1 MEPKFILTLDGHL
14 RIGSVKMHKD
24 LLQPGDTC
32 IGGGFWE
39 VDYLSRR
46 LKLSGKSYDYGKP
59 KWTFVWERFMC
70 QRISADCASNTMAT
84 ALSTVLMSALDLI
97 LHIIKRHDRNDDN
110 HQ

>member
-39 VDYLSRR
+39 VDYMSRR
-46 LKLSGKSYDYGKP
+46 LILSGKSYDYGKP
-59 KWTFVWERFMC
+59 KWTFVTGTIYVPTDFSGL
-70 QRISADCASNTMAT
+70 RIEYDGDSFVDSVDVSAGFDIAYY
-84 ALSTVLMSALDLI
+84 
-97 LHIIKRHDRNDDN
+97 
-110 HQ
+110 